1 MRVGRQAS
9 LHEPPNPEAM
19 TPSRVLP
26 LLLLAAACVP
36 APATFTDAER
46 DAAAAEVRVASLALV
61 DALNAHDADSILT
74 FYSLDDDFT
83 QVACTGFVFGGKGFA
98 SLTRSL
104 HANYRDAVY
113 DMAVDGVRVL
123 GPDAAVA
130 SLRGTM
136 LAPLFVTRVLRR
148 GENGRWLVAWEH
160 ESWPG
165 CPNPT
170 TSHAGSLTGDTAI
183 AESPGANP

>member
-1 MRVGRQAS
+1 
-9 LHEPPNPEAM
+9 M
-19 TPSRVLP
+19 TPSRTLP
-26 LLLLAAACVP
+26 LLLLAAACAP
-36 APATFTDAER
+36 APAAFTGVQR
-46 DAAAAEVRVASLALV
+46 DAVAAEARAATLALV

-83 QVACTGFVFGGKGFA
+83 QVACTDFVFGGQGFA
-98 SLTRSL
+98 GLTRSL

-113 DMAVDGVRVL
+113 DMSVVSVRVL
-123 GPDAAVA
+123 GPDAAVV

-165 CPNPT
+165 CPDPT
-170 TSHAGSLTGDTAI
+170 APH
-183 AESPGANP
+183 P

>member
-1 MRVGRQAS
+1 
-9 LHEPPNPEAM
+9 M
-19 TPSRVLP
+19 TSSRILP
-26 LLLLAAACVP
+26 LLLLATACAP
-36 APATFTDAER
+36 APAAFTDAQR
-46 DAAAAEVRVASLALV
+46 DAAAAEVRAASLALV

-98 SLTRSL
+98 GLTRSL

-113 DMAVDGVRVL
+113 DMSVVSARVL
-123 GPDAAVA
+123 GPDAAVV

-148 GENGRWLVAWEH
+148 GETGRWLVAWEH

-170 TSHAGSLTGDTAI
+170 TSHAGAMAGDSVI
-183 AESPGANP
+183 AGSRGENP